1 MLQVCWKVLIGL
13 HTSPEKELFKFHVL
27 AQKTSST
34 GKARLQSFRENKHLQ
49 KEGLILSIMWW
60 QTPSDCEATAVIVMA
75 KKHKR
80 YKNKSYE
87 MSPLLPQ
94 QCWHS
99 QCTVQSKRCCSYLSC
114 PKDIVGSSSEK
125 YVTATAMSSHTH
137 ENKHTRG
144 VFQKLLWDGELKYTL
159 PIQLPEF
166 CCLTGTLHSCSK
178 GDACPPTAPAMP
190 QSQAT
195 KP

>member
-125 YVTATAMSSHTH
+125 YVWQRQQCQVTP
-137 ENKHTRG
+137 TRTNTQE
-144 VFQKLLWDGELKYTL
+144 VFSRNCFGMVNLN
-159 PIQLPEF
+159 I
-166 CCLTGTLHSCSK
+166 HSPFSY
-178 GDACPPTAPAMP
+178 
-190 QSQAT
+190 QSFVV
-195 KP
+195 